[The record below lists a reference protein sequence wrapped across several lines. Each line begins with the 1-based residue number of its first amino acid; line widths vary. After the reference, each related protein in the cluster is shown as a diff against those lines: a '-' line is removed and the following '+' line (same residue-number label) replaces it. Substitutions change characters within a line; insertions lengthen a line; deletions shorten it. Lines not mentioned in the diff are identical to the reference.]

1 MVDFE
6 SYLQHAPGT
15 RRYGP
20 MGDAVYA
27 LSDDECRCASCMSNE
42 ALKNNQK
49 TMYDDVDKNTEFLD
63 DNQYLICPPRVLGY
77 QLDSR
82 TWLELDISEKSLDAS
97 KRYLED
103 IVQPMSKKAFQ
114 KLELMSAEKALIK
127 DLVESHTSGTGKK
140 PLMEDIMK
148 EKGRGLV
155 ILLHGI
161 WFTSFI
167 YRYGRVTFH
176 VRSPRGW

>member
-1 MVDFE
+1 MDFA
-6 SYLQHAPGT
+6 SYLQHAPGS

-20 MGDAVYA
+20 MGDAIYSS
-27 LSDDECRCASCMSNE
+27 SDDECRCASCVSNE
-42 ALKNNQK
+42 ALKHNQK
-49 TMYDDVDKNTEFLD
+49 TMYDDVDKNAEFLD
-63 DNQYLICPPRVLGY
+63 ETQYLICPPRVLGY

-82 TWLELDISEKSLDAS
+82 TWLELDISEKTMDTS

-103 IVQPMSKKAFQ
+103 IAQPMSKKAFQ
-114 KLELMSAEKALIK
+114 KLELTPAEKGLIK
-127 DLVESHTSGTGKK
+127 DLVESHTSSTGKK

-161 WFTSFI
+161 WFAFLI
-167 YRYGRVTFH
+167 CRD
-176 VRSPRGW
+176 